1 MANSAVLLSKDIR
14 ETDVCA
20 NLVGIAMTTEQSG
33 RLWSEAPVKG
43 FFFHQI
49 VETNLFSFY
58 DLSGEYISHKAKI
71 LYTIMEEG
79 FLRRKKNKTV
89 MNIHTQCGIY
99 IYTIYT

>member
-1 MANSAVLLSKDIR
+1 MDVNVYRYSHTYVWIRLVANSAVLLSKDIR

-79 FLRRKKNKTV
+79 FLRRKKK
-89 MNIHTQCGIY
+89 Q
-99 IYTIYT
+99 